1 MPYKTACFYCLSAIQ
16 AQSDEAFGYGLH
28 KECYLKWFSLKELEE
43 FSSIARRSNSNKKTG
58 AALPKESW
66 GASFFIGK
74 FKKYSAMLASESY
87 ILKVK
92 DDEAPE
98 LPELEYLCNQIAKE
112 TDIPNPDFYFLHFS
126 NVGTFVTKN
135 FVRKGANVDL
145 THIHHYLPGG
155 ASEYNCES
163 IIKVILEHTK
173 RLTNAETFIKTC
185 LFDVLVGNG
194 DRHSRNLG
202 FLVTPRGIELSPIY
216 DNASNLGLEQGEIL
230 KSDWNPTGKI
240 ATKDSTEPG
249 CIEYVEDFFRLG
261 YGDVVAKWFASV
273 SLPKIKGL
281 ITKSFCG
288 ELMKQAMDR
297 LVSKRYQ
304 EMASAIKKRSQ

>member
-1 MPYKTACFYCLSAIQ
+1 M
-16 AQSDEAFGYGLH
+16 
-28 KECYLKWFSLKELEE
+28 KWFSLKELEE
-43 FSSIARRSNSNKKTG
+43 FSSIARRSNSNKETG
-58 AALPKESW
+58 TSLSKESW

-74 FKKYSAMLASESY
+74 FRKYSALLAGKSY

-98 LPELEYLCNQIAKE
+98 LPEVEYLCNQIAKE
-112 TDIPNPDFYFLHFS
+112 TKILIPDFYFIQFS
-126 NVGTFVTKN
+126 GVGTFGTLN
-135 FVRKGANVDL
+135 FVRKGTNVDL
-145 THIHHYLPGG
+145 THIHHHLPNG
-155 ASEYNCES
+155 ARQYNCES
-163 IIKVILEHTK
+163 IIKVILEQTK
-173 RLTNAETFIKTC
+173 RLTHAETFIKTC
-185 LFDVLVGNG
+185 LFDALIGNG

-249 CIEYVEDFFRLG
+249 CTEYVDDFFRLG
-261 YGDVVAKWFASV
+261 YGEVVSKWFVSV
-273 SLPKIKGL
+273 SLPKIISL
-281 ITKSFCG
+281 IENSFCG
-288 ELMKQAMDR
+288 NLMKQAIGK

-304 EMASAIKKRSQ
+304 EMARAIKKRSH